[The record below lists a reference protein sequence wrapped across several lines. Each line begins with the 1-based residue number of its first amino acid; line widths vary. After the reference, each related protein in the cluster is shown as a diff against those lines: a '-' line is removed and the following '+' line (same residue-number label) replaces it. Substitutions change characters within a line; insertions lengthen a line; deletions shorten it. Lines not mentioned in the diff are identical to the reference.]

1 MPILKSAIKS
11 IRKTKKQT
19 LVNRARKS
27 TFKSVLKHMNGI
39 ISQGKKQ
46 EALKFFP
53 KFTSQLMKI
62 GKTGVMN
69 KKTAARKI
77 SRIAKKINKLKNGS

>member
-1 MPILKSAIKS
+1 MTESQNTRVTEYQRIPKTYSAS
-11 IRKTKKQT
+11 MWDFHNT
-19 LVNRARKS
+19 
-27 TFKSVLKHMNGI
+27 I

>member
-27 TFKSVLKHMNGI
+27 KFKSALKHMNSI

-46 EALKFFP
+46 EALKFYP
-53 KFTSQLMKI
+53 KFASQLMKI
-62 GKTGVMN
+62 AKTGTV
-69 KKTAARKI
+69 KTKTATRKI
-77 SRIAKKINKLKNGS
+77 SRIAKKINQLKN